1 MVDSIQGNL
10 PKFTTIKYVTKDGE
24 NCQATKNNGVV
35 TVVGD
40 KNGVRQLPQDEF
52 MKEFVQTLPNVNL
65 EKTPKADTVAFS
77 GQGEEIAEED
87 NKKGTSKGMLATVA
101 VLGTAL
107 IGAGIWLLSKGKTG
121 AKIGEAVG
129 QAADAIKPAAEKAET
144 VVRETAEAVG
154 NSVKEVT
161 TKAQETIKPAVEKA
175 EAVVRETAEKVTENA
190 KPIVETAEEK
200 AKGSMEKVREAARKM
215 HEKAGKK
222 TSAPKSEA
230 KPKAG
235 KKPSTPK
242 TEVKPEVKVE
252 MPKADKKPYQKPEI
266 KVETKPA
273 EVKPAEI
280 KPAKTNVTEEI
291 ADTLDDA
298 ATAAIIMEGA
308 PHGAKAAGKV
318 AEETSQLSD
327 DIAKAAE
334 ELFSGNSGKT
344 TTFVDKLEAPV
355 DEVVGEVS
363 RKPATFVDKLEAPV
377 DEVVGEVSRKPTTFV
392 DKLEAPVDEVVGEVS
407 HKPTTFVDKLENP
420 VDDVATLHT
429 PTFTDGLNNPVD
441 DILTNGS
448 MVDDI
453 GSTLDSGLGHI
464 DDLMD
469 GVDDFFDGIF

>member
-77 GQGEEIAEED
+77 GQGEEITEED
-87 NKKGTSKGMLATVA
+87 NKKGSSKGMIATVA

-200 AKGSMEKVREAARKM
+200 AKGSMEKVRDAARRM

-235 KKPSTPK
+235 KKPSTQK
-242 TEVKPEVKVE
+242 TEVKPEVKPEVKVE

-291 ADTLDDA
+291 AETLDDA

-363 RKPATFVDKLEAPV
+363 
-377 DEVVGEVSRKPTTFV
+377 
-392 DKLEAPVDEVVGEVS
+392 

-429 PTFTDGLNNPVD
+429 PTTFVDDLEAPVD

>member
-10 PKFTTIKYVTKDGE
+10 PQFTTIKYVTKDGE

-52 MKEFVQTLPNVNL
+52 MKEFVQTLPKVNL

-144 VVRETAEAVG
+144 VARETAETVG

-175 EAVVRETAEKVTENA
+175 KAIVKETAEKVTEKA
-190 KPIVETAEEK
+190 KPVVETAEEK
-200 AKGSMEKVREAARKM
+200 AKGSMEKVRDAARKM
-215 HEKAGKK
+215 HE
-222 TSAPKSEA
+222 
-230 KPKAG
+230 KAG

-252 MPKADKKPYQKPEI
+252 MPKADKKPYQKPKI
-266 KVETKPA
+266 KVETKPT

-280 KPAKTNVTEEI
+280 EPAQTNVADDI
-291 ADTLDDA
+291 AKTLDDA
-298 ATAAIIMEGA
+298 TTAAIIMEGA

-334 ELFSGNSGKT
+334 EVFSGNSGKAT
-344 TTFVDKLEAPV
+344 
-355 DEVVGEVS
+355 
-363 RKPATFVDKLEAPV
+363 TFVDKLEAPV

-392 DKLEAPVDEVVGEVS
+392 DKLENPVDDVATL
-407 HKPTTFVDKLENP
+407 HKPTTFVDDLNAP
-420 VDDVATLHT
+420 VDDLATLHT

-441 DILTNGS
+441 DILTNS
-448 MVDDI
+448 TIDDI

-464 DDLMD
+464 DDLVD
-469 GVDDFFDGIF
+469 GVGDFFDGIL

>member
-10 PKFTTIKYVTKDGE
+10 PQFTTIKYVTKDGE

-52 MKEFVQTLPNVNL
+52 MKEFIQTLPKVNL

-77 GQGEEIAEED
+77 GQGEEIAEEG
-87 NKKGTSKGMLATVA
+87 NKKGSSKGMLATVA

-161 TKAQETIKPAVEKA
+161 TKAQETIKPAAEKA
-175 EAVVRETAEKVTENA
+175 ETVARETAESVGNSVKETAEKA
-190 KPIVETAEEK
+190 KQVVETAK
-200 AKGSMEKVREAARKM
+200 
-215 HEKAGKK
+215 EKAGKK

-230 KPKAG
+230 KPEAG

-280 KPAKTNVTEEI
+280 KPAKTNVTDEI
-291 ADTLDDA
+291 AETLDDA

-318 AEETSQLSD
+318 AEEAGQLGD
-327 DIAKAAE
+327 DIAMAAE
-334 ELFSGNSGKT
+334 EVFSGNSGK
-344 TTFVDKLEAPV
+344 A
-355 DEVVGEVS
+355 
-363 RKPATFVDKLEAPV
+363 
-377 DEVVGEVSRKPTTFV
+377 TTFV

-420 VDDVATLHT
+420 VDDVATLHKPTTFVDDLNAPVDDLATLHT

-441 DILTNGS
+441 DILTNS
-448 MVDDI
+448 TIDDI

-464 DDLMD
+464 DDLVD
-469 GVDDFFDGIF
+469 GVGDFFDGIL

>member
-10 PKFTTIKYVTKDGE
+10 PQFTTIKYVTKDGE

-52 MKEFVQTLPNVNL
+52 MKEFVQTLPKVNL

-144 VVRETAEAVG
+144 VARETAEAVG

-175 EAVVRETAEKVTENA
+175 EAIVKETAEKVTEKA
-190 KPIVETAEEK
+190 KPVVETAEEK
-200 AKGSMEKVREAARKM
+200 AKGSMEKVRDAARKM
-215 HEKAGKK
+215 HE
-222 TSAPKSEA
+222 
-230 KPKAG
+230 KAG

-266 KVETKPA
+266 KVETKPT

-280 KPAKTNVTEEI
+280 EPAQTNVADDI
-291 ADTLDDA
+291 AKTLDDA
-298 ATAAIIMEGA
+298 TTAAIIMEGA

-318 AEETSQLSD
+318 AEDASQLSD

-334 ELFSGNSGKT
+334 EVFSGNSGK
-344 TTFVDKLEAPV
+344 A
-355 DEVVGEVS
+355 
-363 RKPATFVDKLEAPV
+363 
-377 DEVVGEVSRKPTTFV
+377 TTFV

-420 VDDVATLHT
+420 VDDVATLHKPTTFVDDLNAPVDDLATLHT

-441 DILTNGS
+441 DILTNS
-448 MVDDI
+448 TIDDI

-464 DDLMD
+464 DDLVD
-469 GVDDFFDGIF
+469 GVGDFFDGIL

>member
-10 PKFTTIKYVTKDGE
+10 PQFTTIKYVTKDGE

-52 MKEFVQTLPNVNL
+52 MKEFIQTLPKVNL

-144 VVRETAEAVG
+144 VARETAEAVG

-175 EAVVRETAEKVTENA
+175 EAVVKETAEKA
-190 KPIVETAEEK
+190 KQVVETAK
-200 AKGSMEKVREAARKM
+200 
-215 HEKAGKK
+215 EKAGKK

-230 KPKAG
+230 KPKG
-235 KKPSTPK
+235 DKKPSTPK

-280 KPAKTNVTEEI
+280 EPAQTNVVDDI
-291 ADTLDDA
+291 AKTLDDA

-318 AEETSQLSD
+318 AEEAGQLGD
-327 DIAKAAE
+327 DIAMAAE
-334 ELFSGNSGKT
+334 EVFSGNSGK
-344 TTFVDKLEAPV
+344 A
-355 DEVVGEVS
+355 
-363 RKPATFVDKLEAPV
+363 
-377 DEVVGEVSRKPTTFV
+377 TTFV

-420 VDDVATLHT
+420 VDDVATLHTPTTFVDDLNAPVDDLATLHT

>member
-10 PKFTTIKYVTKDGE
+10 PQFTTIKYVTKDGE

-52 MKEFVQTLPNVNL
+52 MKEFIQTLPKVNL

-144 VVRETAEAVG
+144 VARETAEAVG

-175 EAVVRETAEKVTENA
+175 EAVVKETAEKA
-190 KPIVETAEEK
+190 KQVVETAKE
-200 AKGSMEKVREAARKM
+200 
-215 HEKAGKK
+215 
-222 TSAPKSEA
+222 
-230 KPKAG
+230 KAG

-266 KVETKPA
+266 KVETKPT

-280 KPAKTNVTEEI
+280 EPAQTNVADDI
-291 ADTLDDA
+291 AKTLDDA
-298 ATAAIIMEGA
+298 TTAAIIMEGA

-318 AEETSQLSD
+318 AEEAGQLGD
-327 DIAKAAE
+327 DIAMAAE
-334 ELFSGNSGKT
+334 EVFSGNSGKAT
-344 TTFVDKLEAPV
+344 
-355 DEVVGEVS
+355 
-363 RKPATFVDKLEAPV
+363 TFVDKLEAPV

-392 DKLEAPVDEVVGEVS
+392 DKLENPVDDVATL
-407 HKPTTFVDKLENP
+407 HKPTTFVDDLNAP
-420 VDDVATLHT
+420 VDDLATLHT

-441 DILTNGS
+441 DILTNS
-448 MVDDI
+448 TIDDI

-464 DDLMD
+464 DDLVD
-469 GVDDFFDGIF
+469 GVGDFFDGIL

>member
-10 PKFTTIKYVTKDGE
+10 PQFTTIKYVTKDGE

-52 MKEFVQTLPNVNL
+52 MKEFVQTLPKVNL

-144 VVRETAEAVG
+144 VARETAEAVG

-175 EAVVRETAEKVTENA
+175 EAVVKETAEKA
-190 KPIVETAEEK
+190 KQVVETAK
-200 AKGSMEKVREAARKM
+200 
-215 HEKAGKK
+215 EKAGKK

-230 KPKAG
+230 KPKG
-235 KKPSTPK
+235 DQKPSTPK

-280 KPAKTNVTEEI
+280 EPAQTNVADDI
-291 ADTLDDA
+291 AKTLDDA
-298 ATAAIIMEGA
+298 TTAAIIMEGA

-318 AEETSQLSD
+318 AEDASQFSD

-334 ELFSGNSGKT
+334 ELFSGNSGK
-344 TTFVDKLEAPV
+344 A
-355 DEVVGEVS
+355 
-363 RKPATFVDKLEAPV
+363 
-377 DEVVGEVSRKPTTFV
+377 TTFV

-420 VDDVATLHT
+420 VDDVATLHKPTTFVDDLNAPVDDLATLHT

-441 DILTNGS
+441 DILTNS
-448 MVDDI
+448 TIDDI

-464 DDLMD
+464 DDLVD
-469 GVDDFFDGIF
+469 GVGDFFDGIL

>member
-10 PKFTTIKYVTKDGE
+10 PQFTTIKYVTKDGE

-52 MKEFVQTLPNVNL
+52 MKEFIQTLPKVNL

-144 VVRETAEAVG
+144 VARETAEAVG

-161 TKAQETIKPAVEKA
+161 TKAQETIKPVVEKA
-175 EAVVRETAEKVTENA
+175 EAVVKETAEKVTEKA
-190 KPIVETAEEK
+190 KPVVETAEEK
-200 AKGSMEKVREAARKM
+200 AKGSMEKVRDAARKM
-215 HEKAGKK
+215 HE
-222 TSAPKSEA
+222 
-230 KPKAG
+230 KAG

-266 KVETKPA
+266 KVETKPT

-280 KPAKTNVTEEI
+280 EPAQTNVADDI
-291 ADTLDDA
+291 AKTLDDA
-298 ATAAIIMEGA
+298 TTAAIIMEGA

-318 AEETSQLSD
+318 AEDASQLSD

-363 RKPATFVDKLEAPV
+363 
-377 DEVVGEVSRKPTTFV
+377 
-392 DKLEAPVDEVVGEVS
+392 

-420 VDDVATLHT
+420 VDDVATLHKPTTFVDDLNAPVDDLATLHT

-441 DILTNGS
+441 DILTNS
-448 MVDDI
+448 TIDDV

-464 DDLMD
+464 DDLVD
-469 GVDDFFDGIF
+469 GVGDFFDGIL

>member
-10 PKFTTIKYVTKDGE
+10 PQFTTIKYVTKDGE

-52 MKEFVQTLPNVNL
+52 MKEFIQTLTKVNL

-107 IGAGIWLLSKGKTG
+107 IGAGIWLLSKGKNG

-144 VVRETAEAVG
+144 VARETAEAVG

-175 EAVVRETAEKVTENA
+175 EAIVKETAEKVTEKA
-190 KPIVETAEEK
+190 KPVVETAEEK
-200 AKGSMEKVREAARKM
+200 AKGSMEKVRDAARKM
-215 HEKAGKK
+215 HE
-222 TSAPKSEA
+222 
-230 KPKAG
+230 KAG

-242 TEVKPEVKVE
+242 TEVKPEIKVE

-280 KPAKTNVTEEI
+280 EPVKTNVTNEI

-308 PHGAKAAGKV
+308 PHGAKAVGKV
-318 AEETSQLSD
+318 AEEAGQLGD
-327 DIAKAAE
+327 DIAMAAE
-334 ELFSGNSGKT
+334 EVFSGNSGKA

-363 RKPATFVDKLEAPV
+363 
-377 DEVVGEVSRKPTTFV
+377 S
-392 DKLEAPVDEVVGEVS
+392 
-407 HKPTTFVDKLENP
+407 KPTTFVDKLENP
-420 VDDVATLHT
+420 VDDVATLHKPTTFVDDLNAPVDDLATLHT

-441 DILTNGS
+441 DILTNS
-448 MVDDI
+448 TIDDI

-464 DDLMD
+464 DDLVD
-469 GVDDFFDGIF
+469 GVDDFFDGIL

>member
-10 PKFTTIKYVTKDGE
+10 PQFTTIKYVTKDGE

-52 MKEFVQTLPNVNL
+52 MKEFIQTLPKVNL

-144 VVRETAEAVG
+144 VARETAEAVG

-161 TKAQETIKPAVEKA
+161 TKAQETIKPVVEKA
-175 EAVVRETAEKVTENA
+175 EAVVKETAEKVTEKA
-190 KPIVETAEEK
+190 KPVVETAEEK
-200 AKGSMEKVREAARKM
+200 V
-215 HEKAGKK
+215 GKK

-230 KPKAG
+230 KPKG
-235 KKPSTPK
+235 DKKPSTPK

-266 KVETKPA
+266 KVETKPT

-280 KPAKTNVTEEI
+280 EPAKTNVADDI
-291 ADTLDDA
+291 AKTLDDA
-298 ATAAIIMEGA
+298 TTAAIIMEGA

-318 AEETSQLSD
+318 AEDASQLSD
-327 DIAKAAE
+327 DIAMAAE
-334 ELFSGNSGKT
+334 EVFSGNSGKAT
-344 TTFVDKLEAPV
+344 
-355 DEVVGEVS
+355 
-363 RKPATFVDKLEAPV
+363 TFVDKLEAPV

-392 DKLEAPVDEVVGEVS
+392 DN
-407 HKPTTFVDKLENP
+407 LENP
-420 VDDVATLHT
+420 VDDVATLHEPTTFVDDLNAPVDDLATLHT

-441 DILTNGS
+441 DILTNS
-448 MVDDI
+448 TIDDI

-464 DDLMD
+464 DDLVD
-469 GVDDFFDGIF
+469 GVGDFFDGIL

>member
-10 PKFTTIKYVTKDGE
+10 PQFTTIKYVTKDGE

-52 MKEFVQTLPNVNL
+52 MKEFIQTLPKVNL

-144 VVRETAEAVG
+144 VARETAEAVG

-161 TKAQETIKPAVEKA
+161 TKAQETIKPVVEKA
-175 EAVVRETAEKVTENA
+175 EAVVKETAEKVTEKA
-190 KPIVETAEEK
+190 KPVVETAEEK
-200 AKGSMEKVREAARKM
+200 AKGSMEKVRDAARKM
-215 HEKAGKK
+215 HE
-222 TSAPKSEA
+222 
-230 KPKAG
+230 KAG

-266 KVETKPA
+266 KVETKPT

-280 KPAKTNVTEEI
+280 EPAQTNVADDI
-291 ADTLDDA
+291 AKTLDDA
-298 ATAAIIMEGA
+298 TTAAIIMEGA

-318 AEETSQLSD
+318 AEDASQLSD

-334 ELFSGNSGKT
+334 ESFSGNSGK
-344 TTFVDKLEAPV
+344 A
-355 DEVVGEVS
+355 
-363 RKPATFVDKLEAPV
+363 
-377 DEVVGEVSRKPTTFV
+377 TTFV

-407 HKPTTFVDKLENP
+407 HKPTTFVDDLNAP
-420 VDDVATLHT
+420 VDDLTTLHT

-441 DILTNGS
+441 DILTNS
-448 MVDDI
+448 TIDDI

-464 DDLMD
+464 DDLVD
-469 GVDDFFDGIF
+469 GVGDFFDGIL

>member
-144 VVRETAEAVG
+144 VARETAEAVG

-175 EAVVRETAEKVTENA
+175 EAVVKETAEKVTEKA
-190 KPIVETAEEK
+190 KPVVETAEEK
-200 AKGSMEKVREAARKM
+200 AKGSMEKVRDAARKM
-215 HEKAGKK
+215 HE
-222 TSAPKSEA
+222 
-230 KPKAG
+230 KAG

-266 KVETKPA
+266 KVETKPT

-280 KPAKTNVTEEI
+280 EPAQTNVADDI
-291 ADTLDDA
+291 AKTLDDA
-298 ATAAIIMEGA
+298 TTAAIIMEGA

-318 AEETSQLSD
+318 AEEAGQLGD
-327 DIAKAAE
+327 DIAMAAE
-334 ELFSGNSGKT
+334 EVFSGNSGKAT
-344 TTFVDKLEAPV
+344 
-355 DEVVGEVS
+355 
-363 RKPATFVDKLEAPV
+363 TFVDKLEAPV

-392 DKLEAPVDEVVGEVS
+392 DKLENPVDDVATLHE
-407 HKPTTFVDKLENP
+407 PTTFVDDLNAP
-420 VDDVATLHT
+420 VDDLATLHT

-441 DILTNGS
+441 DILTNS
-448 MVDDI
+448 TIDDI

-464 DDLMD
+464 DDLVD
-469 GVDDFFDGIF
+469 GVGDFFDGIL

>member
-10 PKFTTIKYVTKDGE
+10 PQFTTIKYVTKDGE

-52 MKEFVQTLPNVNL
+52 MKEFIQTLPKVNL

-144 VVRETAEAVG
+144 VARETAEAVG

-175 EAVVRETAEKVTENA
+175 EAIVKETAEKVTEKA
-190 KPIVETAEEK
+190 KPVVETAEEK
-200 AKGSMEKVREAARKM
+200 V
-215 HEKAGKK
+215 GKK

-230 KPKAG
+230 KPKG
-235 KKPSTPK
+235 DKKPSTPK

-266 KVETKPA
+266 KVETKPT

-280 KPAKTNVTEEI
+280 EPAKTNVADDI
-291 ADTLDDA
+291 AKTLDDA
-298 ATAAIIMEGA
+298 TTAAIIMEGA

-318 AEETSQLSD
+318 AEDASQLSD
-327 DIAKAAE
+327 DIAMAAE
-334 ELFSGNSGKT
+334 EVFSGNSGKAT
-344 TTFVDKLEAPV
+344 
-355 DEVVGEVS
+355 
-363 RKPATFVDKLEAPV
+363 TFVDKLEAPV

-392 DKLEAPVDEVVGEVS
+392 DKLENPVDDVATLHE
-407 HKPTTFVDKLENP
+407 PTTFVDDLNAP
-420 VDDVATLHT
+420 VDDLATLHT

-441 DILTNGS
+441 DILTNS
-448 MVDDI
+448 TIDDI

-464 DDLMD
+464 DDLVD
-469 GVDDFFDGIF
+469 GVGDFFDGIL

>member
-144 VVRETAEAVG
+144 VARETAEAVG

-161 TKAQETIKPAVEKA
+161 TKAQETIKPVVEKA
-175 EAVVRETAEKVTENA
+175 EAVVKETAEKVTEKA
-190 KPIVETAEEK
+190 KPVVETAEEK
-200 AKGSMEKVREAARKM
+200 AKGSMEKVRDAARKM
-215 HEKAGKK
+215 HE
-222 TSAPKSEA
+222 
-230 KPKAG
+230 KAG

-280 KPAKTNVTEEI
+280 EPAQTNVADDI
-291 ADTLDDA
+291 AKTLDDA
-298 ATAAIIMEGA
+298 TTAAIIMEGA
-308 PHGAKAAGKV
+308 PHGAKAVGKV

-334 ELFSGNSGKT
+334 EVFSGNSGKAT
-344 TTFVDKLEAPV
+344 
-355 DEVVGEVS
+355 
-363 RKPATFVDKLEAPV
+363 TFVDKLEAPV

-392 DKLEAPVDEVVGEVS
+392 DKLENPVDDVATL
-407 HKPTTFVDKLENP
+407 HKPTTFVDDLNAP
-420 VDDVATLHT
+420 VDDLATLHT

-441 DILTNGS
+441 DILTNS
-448 MVDDI
+448 TIDDI

-464 DDLMD
+464 DDLVD
-469 GVDDFFDGIF
+469 GVGDFFDGIL

>member
-10 PKFTTIKYVTKDGE
+10 PQFTTIKYVTKDGE

-52 MKEFVQTLPNVNL
+52 MKEFVQTLPKVNL

-144 VVRETAEAVG
+144 VARETAEAVG

-175 EAVVRETAEKVTENA
+175 EAVVKETAEKA
-190 KPIVETAEEK
+190 KQVVETAK
-200 AKGSMEKVREAARKM
+200 EKV
-215 HEKAGKK
+215 GKK

-230 KPKAG
+230 KPKG
-235 KKPSTPK
+235 DKKPSTPK

-266 KVETKPA
+266 KVETKPT

-280 KPAKTNVTEEI
+280 EPAQTNVADDI
-291 ADTLDDA
+291 AKTLDDA
-298 ATAAIIMEGA
+298 TTAAIIMEGA

-318 AEETSQLSD
+318 AEEAGQLGD
-327 DIAKAAE
+327 DIAMAAE
-334 ELFSGNSGKT
+334 EVFSGNSGKAT
-344 TTFVDKLEAPV
+344 
-355 DEVVGEVS
+355 
-363 RKPATFVDKLEAPV
+363 TFVDKLEAPV

-392 DKLEAPVDEVVGEVS
+392 DKLENPVDDVATLHE
-407 HKPTTFVDKLENP
+407 PTTFVDKLEAP
-420 VDDVATLHT
+420 VDDFATLHT

-441 DILTNGS
+441 DILTNS
-448 MVDDI
+448 TIDDI

-464 DDLMD
+464 DDLVD

>member
-10 PKFTTIKYVTKDGE
+10 PQFTTIKYVTKDGE

-52 MKEFVQTLPNVNL
+52 MKEFVQTLPKVNL

-144 VVRETAEAVG
+144 VARETAETVG

-175 EAVVRETAEKVTENA
+175 KAIVKETAEKVTEKA
-190 KPIVETAEEK
+190 KPVVETAEEK
-200 AKGSMEKVREAARKM
+200 AKGSMEKVRDAARKM
-215 HEKAGKK
+215 HE
-222 TSAPKSEA
+222 
-230 KPKAG
+230 KAG

-266 KVETKPA
+266 KVETKPT

-280 KPAKTNVTEEI
+280 EPAKTNVADDI
-291 ADTLDDA
+291 AKTLDDA
-298 ATAAIIMEGA
+298 TTAAIIMEGA

-318 AEETSQLSD
+318 AEDASQLSD
-327 DIAKAAE
+327 DIAMAAE
-334 ELFSGNSGKT
+334 EVFSGNSGKAT
-344 TTFVDKLEAPV
+344 
-355 DEVVGEVS
+355 
-363 RKPATFVDKLEAPV
+363 TFVDKLEAPV

-392 DKLEAPVDEVVGEVS
+392 DKLENPVDDVATLHE
-407 HKPTTFVDKLENP
+407 PTTFVDDLNAP
-420 VDDVATLHT
+420 VDDLATLHT

-441 DILTNGS
+441 DILTNS
-448 MVDDI
+448 TIDDI

-464 DDLMD
+464 DDLVD
-469 GVDDFFDGIF
+469 GVGDFFDGIL

>member
-10 PKFTTIKYVTKDGE
+10 PQFTTIKYVTKDGE

-52 MKEFVQTLPNVNL
+52 MKEFVQTLPKVNL

-144 VVRETAEAVG
+144 VARETAEAVG

-175 EAVVRETAEKVTENA
+175 EAVVKETAEKVTEKA
-190 KPIVETAEEK
+190 KPVVETAEEK
-200 AKGSMEKVREAARKM
+200 AKGSMEKVRDAARKM

-222 TSAPKSEA
+222 PYQ
-230 KPKAG
+230 
-235 KKPSTPK
+235 
-242 TEVKPEVKVE
+242 KPEIKVE

-266 KVETKPA
+266 KVETKPT

-280 KPAKTNVTEEI
+280 EPAQTNV
-291 ADTLDDA
+291 AD
-298 ATAAIIMEGA
+298 EC
-308 PHGAKAAGKV
+308 
-318 AEETSQLSD
+318 SSD
-327 DIAKAAE
+327 
-334 ELFSGNSGKT
+334 L
-344 TTFVDKLEAPV
+344 
-355 DEVVGEVS
+355 
-363 RKPATFVDKLEAPV
+363 RYCQ
-377 DEVVGEVSRKPTTFV
+377 
-392 DKLEAPVDEVVGEVS
+392 
-407 HKPTTFVDKLENP
+407 
-420 VDDVATLHT
+420 
-429 PTFTDGLNNPVD
+429 
-441 DILTNGS
+441 
-448 MVDDI
+448 
-453 GSTLDSGLGHI
+453 
-464 DDLMD
+464 
-469 GVDDFFDGIF
+469 DFR

>member
-10 PKFTTIKYVTKDGE
+10 PQFTTIKYVTKDGE

-52 MKEFVQTLPNVNL
+52 MKEFIQTLPKVNL

-107 IGAGIWLLSKGKTG
+107 IGAGIWLLSKGKNG

-144 VVRETAEAVG
+144 VARETAEAVG

-175 EAVVRETAEKVTENA
+175 EAIVKETAEKVTEKA
-190 KPIVETAEEK
+190 KPVVETAEEK
-200 AKGSMEKVREAARKM
+200 AKGSMEKVRDAARKM
-215 HEKAGKK
+215 HE
-222 TSAPKSEA
+222 
-230 KPKAG
+230 KAG

-266 KVETKPA
+266 KVETKPT

-280 KPAKTNVTEEI
+280 EPAQTNVADDI
-291 ADTLDDA
+291 AKTLDDA
-298 ATAAIIMEGA
+298 TTAAIIMEGA

-318 AEETSQLSD
+318 AEDASQLSD

-334 ELFSGNSGKT
+334 ELFSGNSGK
-344 TTFVDKLEAPV
+344 A
-355 DEVVGEVS
+355 
-363 RKPATFVDKLEAPV
+363 
-377 DEVVGEVSRKPTTFV
+377 TTFV

-420 VDDVATLHT
+420 VDDVATLHEPTTFVDDLNAPVDDLATLHT

-441 DILTNGS
+441 DILTNS
-448 MVDDI
+448 TIDDI

-464 DDLMD
+464 DDLVD
-469 GVDDFFDGIF
+469 GVGDFFDGIL

>member
-10 PKFTTIKYVTKDGE
+10 PQFTTIKYVTKDGE

-52 MKEFVQTLPNVNL
+52 MKEFIQTLPKVNL

-77 GQGEEIAEED
+77 GQDEEIAEED

-144 VVRETAEAVG
+144 VARETAEAVG

-175 EAVVRETAEKVTENA
+175 EAIVKETAEKVTEKA
-190 KPIVETAEEK
+190 KPVVETAEEK
-200 AKGSMEKVREAARKM
+200 AKGSMEKVRDAARKM
-215 HEKAGKK
+215 HE
-222 TSAPKSEA
+222 
-230 KPKAG
+230 KAG

-266 KVETKPA
+266 KVETKPT

-280 KPAKTNVTEEI
+280 EPAQTNVADDI
-291 ADTLDDA
+291 AKTLDDA
-298 ATAAIIMEGA
+298 TTAAIIMEGA

-318 AEETSQLSD
+318 AEDASQLSD

-334 ELFSGNSGKT
+334 ELFSGNSGK
-344 TTFVDKLEAPV
+344 A
-355 DEVVGEVS
+355 
-363 RKPATFVDKLEAPV
+363 
-377 DEVVGEVSRKPTTFV
+377 TTFV

-420 VDDVATLHT
+420 VDDVATLHKPTTFVDDLNAPVDDLATLHT

-441 DILTNGS
+441 DILTNS
-448 MVDDI
+448 TIDDI

-464 DDLMD
+464 DDLVD
-469 GVDDFFDGIF
+469 GVGDFFDGIL

>member
-10 PKFTTIKYVTKDGE
+10 PQFTTIKYVTKDGE

-77 GQGEEIAEED
+77 GQGEEIAEEG
-87 NKKGTSKGMLATVA
+87 NKKGSSKGMIATVA

-107 IGAGIWLLSKGKTG
+107 IGAGIWLLSKGKNG

-175 EAVVRETAEKVTENA
+175 EAVVKETAEKVTEKA
-190 KPIVETAEEK
+190 KPVVETAEEK
-200 AKGSMEKVREAARKM
+200 AKGSMEKVRDAARKM
-215 HEKAGKK
+215 HE
-222 TSAPKSEA
+222 
-230 KPKAG
+230 KAG

-318 AEETSQLSD
+318 AEEAGQLGD
-327 DIAKAAE
+327 DIAMAAE
-334 ELFSGNSGKT
+334 EVFSGNSGKA

-363 RKPATFVDKLEAPV
+363 
-377 DEVVGEVSRKPTTFV
+377 S
-392 DKLEAPVDEVVGEVS
+392 
-407 HKPTTFVDKLENP
+407 KPTTFVDKLENP
-420 VDDVATLHT
+420 VDDVATLHKPTTFVDDLNAPVDDLATLHT

-441 DILTNGS
+441 DILTNS
-448 MVDDI
+448 TIDDI

-464 DDLMD
+464 DDLVD
-469 GVDDFFDGIF
+469 GVGDFFDGIL

>member
-10 PKFTTIKYVTKDGE
+10 PQFTTIKYVTKDGE

-52 MKEFVQTLPNVNL
+52 MKEFVQTLPKVNL

-144 VVRETAEAVG
+144 VARETAEAVG

-175 EAVVRETAEKVTENA
+175 EAVVKETAEKVTEKA
-190 KPIVETAEEK
+190 KPVVETAEEK
-200 AKGSMEKVREAARKM
+200 AKGSMEKVRDAARKM

-222 TSAPKSEA
+222 PYQ
-230 KPKAG
+230 
-235 KKPSTPK
+235 
-242 TEVKPEVKVE
+242 KPEIKVE

-266 KVETKPA
+266 KVETKPT

-280 KPAKTNVTEEI
+280 EPAQTNVADDI
-291 ADTLDDA
+291 AKTLDDA
-298 ATAAIIMEGA
+298 TTAAIIMEGA

-318 AEETSQLSD
+318 AEDASQLSD

-334 ELFSGNSGKT
+334 ELFSGNSGK
-344 TTFVDKLEAPV
+344 A
-355 DEVVGEVS
+355 
-363 RKPATFVDKLEAPV
+363 
-377 DEVVGEVSRKPTTFV
+377 TTFV

-420 VDDVATLHT
+420 VDDVATLHKPTTFVDDLNAPVDDLATLHT

-441 DILTNGS
+441 DILTNS
-448 MVDDI
+448 TIDDI

-464 DDLMD
+464 DDLVD
-469 GVDDFFDGIF
+469 GGGDFFDGIL

>member
-10 PKFTTIKYVTKDGE
+10 PQFTTIKYVTKDGE

-52 MKEFVQTLPNVNL
+52 MKEFIQTLPKVNL

-107 IGAGIWLLSKGKTG
+107 IGAGIWLLSKGKNG

-144 VVRETAEAVG
+144 VARETAEAVG

-175 EAVVRETAEKVTENA
+175 EAVVKETAEKVTEKA
-190 KPIVETAEEK
+190 KPVVETAEEK
-200 AKGSMEKVREAARKM
+200 AKGSMEKVRDAARKM
-215 HEKAGKK
+215 HE
-222 TSAPKSEA
+222 
-230 KPKAG
+230 KAG

-266 KVETKPA
+266 KVETKPT

-280 KPAKTNVTEEI
+280 EPAQTNVADEI
-291 ADTLDDA
+291 AETLDDA

-308 PHGAKAAGKV
+308 PHGAKAVGKV

-334 ELFSGNSGKT
+334 EVFSGNSGKAT
-344 TTFVDKLEAPV
+344 
-355 DEVVGEVS
+355 
-363 RKPATFVDKLEAPV
+363 TFVDKLEAPV

-392 DKLEAPVDEVVGEVS
+392 DKLENPVDDVATL
-407 HKPTTFVDKLENP
+407 HKPTTFVDDLNAP
-420 VDDVATLHT
+420 VDDLATLHT

-441 DILTNGS
+441 DILTNS
-448 MVDDI
+448 TIDDI

-464 DDLMD
+464 DDLVD
-469 GVDDFFDGIF
+469 GVGDFFDGIL

>member
-52 MKEFVQTLPNVNL
+52 MKEFVQTLPKVNL

-121 AKIGEAVG
+121 AKIGETVG
-129 QAADAIKPAAEKAET
+129 QAADAIKPAAEKAEI
-144 VVRETAEAVG
+144 VARETAEAVG

-200 AKGSMEKVREAARKM
+200 AKGSMEKVREAARRM

-242 TEVKPEVKVE
+242 TEVKPE
-252 MPKADKKPYQKPEI
+252 I

-280 KPAKTNVTEEI
+280 EPAQTNVADDI
-291 ADTLDDA
+291 AKTLDDA

-318 AEETSQLSD
+318 AEEAGQLGD
-327 DIAKAAE
+327 DIAMAAE
-334 ELFSGNSGKT
+334 EVFSGNSGK
-344 TTFVDKLEAPV
+344 A
-355 DEVVGEVS
+355 
-363 RKPATFVDKLEAPV
+363 
-377 DEVVGEVSRKPTTFV
+377 TTFV

-420 VDDVATLHT
+420 VDDVATLHKPTTFVDDLNAPVDDLATLHT

-441 DILTNGS
+441 DILTNS
-448 MVDDI
+448 TIDDI

-464 DDLMD
+464 DDLVD
-469 GVDDFFDGIF
+469 GVGDFFDGIL

>member
-1 MVDSIQGNL
+1 MYVGENNLERWKMVDSIQGNL
-10 PKFTTIKYVTKDGE
+10 PQFTTIKYVTKDGE

-52 MKEFVQTLPNVNL
+52 MKEFIQTLPKVNL

-144 VVRETAEAVG
+144 VARETAEAVG

-175 EAVVRETAEKVTENA
+175 EAVVKETAEKA
-190 KPIVETAEEK
+190 KQVVETAK
-200 AKGSMEKVREAARKM
+200 
-215 HEKAGKK
+215 EKAGKK

-230 KPKAG
+230 KPKG
-235 KKPSTPK
+235 DKKPSTPK

-280 KPAKTNVTEEI
+280 EPAQTNVVDDI
-291 ADTLDDA
+291 AKTLDDA

-318 AEETSQLSD
+318 AEEAGQLGD
-327 DIAKAAE
+327 DIAMAAE
-334 ELFSGNSGKT
+334 EVFSGNSGK
-344 TTFVDKLEAPV
+344 A
-355 DEVVGEVS
+355 
-363 RKPATFVDKLEAPV
+363 
-377 DEVVGEVSRKPTTFV
+377 TTFV

-420 VDDVATLHT
+420 VDDVATLHTPTTFVDDLNAPVDDLATLHT

>member
-10 PKFTTIKYVTKDGE
+10 PQFTTIKYVTKDGE

-52 MKEFVQTLPNVNL
+52 MKEFIQTLPKVNL

-87 NKKGTSKGMLATVA
+87 NKKETSKGMLATVA

-107 IGAGIWLLSKGKTG
+107 IGAGIWLLSKGKNG

-144 VVRETAEAVG
+144 VARETAEAVG

-161 TKAQETIKPAVEKA
+161 TKAQETIKPVVEKA
-175 EAVVRETAEKVTENA
+175 EAVVKETAEKVTEKA
-190 KPIVETAEEK
+190 KPVVETAEEK
-200 AKGSMEKVREAARKM
+200 V
-215 HEKAGKK
+215 GKK

-230 KPKAG
+230 KPKG
-235 KKPSTPK
+235 DKKPSTPK

-266 KVETKPA
+266 KVETKPT

-280 KPAKTNVTEEI
+280 EPAKTNVADDI
-291 ADTLDDA
+291 AKTLDDA
-298 ATAAIIMEGA
+298 TTAAIIMEGA

-318 AEETSQLSD
+318 AEDASQLSD
-327 DIAKAAE
+327 DIAMAAE
-334 ELFSGNSGKT
+334 EVFSGNSGKAT
-344 TTFVDKLEAPV
+344 
-355 DEVVGEVS
+355 
-363 RKPATFVDKLEAPV
+363 TFVDKLEAPV

-392 DKLEAPVDEVVGEVS
+392 DKLENPVDDVATLHE
-407 HKPTTFVDKLENP
+407 PTTFVDDLNAP
-420 VDDVATLHT
+420 VDDLATLHT

-441 DILTNGS
+441 DILTNS
-448 MVDDI
+448 TIDDI

-464 DDLMD
+464 DDLVD
-469 GVDDFFDGIF
+469 GVGDFFDGIL

>member
-10 PKFTTIKYVTKDGE
+10 PQFTTIKYVTKDGE

-52 MKEFVQTLPNVNL
+52 MKEFIQTLPKVNL

-144 VVRETAEAVG
+144 VARETAEAVG

-175 EAVVRETAEKVTENA
+175 EAVVKETAEKA
-190 KPIVETAEEK
+190 KQVVETAK
-200 AKGSMEKVREAARKM
+200 
-215 HEKAGKK
+215 EKAGKK

-230 KPKAG
+230 KPKG
-235 KKPSTPK
+235 DKKPSTPK

-280 KPAKTNVTEEI
+280 EPAQTNVADDI
-291 ADTLDDA
+291 AKTLDDA

-318 AEETSQLSD
+318 AEEAGQLGD
-327 DIAKAAE
+327 DIAMAAE
-334 ELFSGNSGKT
+334 EVFSGNSGKA

-363 RKPATFVDKLEAPV
+363 
-377 DEVVGEVSRKPTTFV
+377 S
-392 DKLEAPVDEVVGEVS
+392 
-407 HKPTTFVDKLENP
+407 KPTTFVDKLENP
-420 VDDVATLHT
+420 VDDVATLHKPTTFVDDLNAPVDDLATLHT

-441 DILTNGS
+441 DILTNS
-448 MVDDI
+448 TIDDI

-464 DDLMD
+464 DDLVD
-469 GVDDFFDGIF
+469 GVGDFFDGIL

>member
-10 PKFTTIKYVTKDGE
+10 PQFTTIKYVTKDGE

-52 MKEFVQTLPNVNL
+52 MKEFIQTLPKVNL

-144 VVRETAEAVG
+144 VARETAEAVG

-175 EAVVRETAEKVTENA
+175 EAIVKETAEKVTEKA
-190 KPIVETAEEK
+190 KPVVETAEEK
-200 AKGSMEKVREAARKM
+200 AKGSMEKVRDAARKM
-215 HEKAGKK
+215 HE
-222 TSAPKSEA
+222 
-230 KPKAG
+230 KAG

-280 KPAKTNVTEEI
+280 EPAQTNVADDI
-291 ADTLDDA
+291 AKTLDDA
-298 ATAAIIMEGA
+298 TTAAIIMEGA

-318 AEETSQLSD
+318 AEEAGQLGD
-327 DIAKAAE
+327 DIAMAAE
-334 ELFSGNSGKT
+334 EVFSGNSGKA

-363 RKPATFVDKLEAPV
+363 
-377 DEVVGEVSRKPTTFV
+377 S
-392 DKLEAPVDEVVGEVS
+392 
-407 HKPTTFVDKLENP
+407 KPTTFVDKLENP
-420 VDDVATLHT
+420 VDDVATLHKPTTFVDDLNAPVDDLATLHT

-441 DILTNGS
+441 DILTNS
-448 MVDDI
+448 TIDDI

-464 DDLMD
+464 DDLVD
-469 GVDDFFDGIF
+469 GVGDFFDGIL

>member
-144 VVRETAEAVG
+144 VARETAEAVG

-175 EAVVRETAEKVTENA
+175 EAIVKETAEKVTEKA
-190 KPIVETAEEK
+190 KPVVETAEEK
-200 AKGSMEKVREAARKM
+200 AKGSMEKVRDAARKM
-215 HEKAGKK
+215 HE
-222 TSAPKSEA
+222 
-230 KPKAG
+230 KAG

-266 KVETKPA
+266 KVETKPT

-280 KPAKTNVTEEI
+280 EPAQTNVADDI
-291 ADTLDDA
+291 AKTLDDA
-298 ATAAIIMEGA
+298 TTAAIIMEGA

-318 AEETSQLSD
+318 AEDASQLSD

-334 ELFSGNSGKT
+334 ELFSGNSGK
-344 TTFVDKLEAPV
+344 A
-355 DEVVGEVS
+355 
-363 RKPATFVDKLEAPV
+363 
-377 DEVVGEVSRKPTTFV
+377 TTFV

-420 VDDVATLHT
+420 VDDVATLHKPTTFVDDLNAPVDDLATLHT

-441 DILTNGS
+441 DILTNS
-448 MVDDI
+448 TIDDI

-464 DDLMD
+464 DDLVD
-469 GVDDFFDGIF
+469 GVGDFFDGIL

>member
-10 PKFTTIKYVTKDGE
+10 PQFTTIKYVTKDGE

-52 MKEFVQTLPNVNL
+52 MKEFIQTLPKVNL

-144 VVRETAEAVG
+144 VARETAEAVG

-175 EAVVRETAEKVTENA
+175 EAIVKETAEKVTEKA
-190 KPIVETAEEK
+190 KPVAETAEEK
-200 AKGSMEKVREAARKM
+200 AKGSMEKVRDAARKM
-215 HEKAGKK
+215 HE
-222 TSAPKSEA
+222 
-230 KPKAG
+230 KAG

-266 KVETKPA
+266 KVETKPT

-280 KPAKTNVTEEI
+280 EPAQTNVADDI
-291 ADTLDDA
+291 AKTLDDA
-298 ATAAIIMEGA
+298 TTAAIIMEGA

-318 AEETSQLSD
+318 AEEAGQLGD
-327 DIAKAAE
+327 DIAMAAE
-334 ELFSGNSGKT
+334 EVFSGNSGKAT
-344 TTFVDKLEAPV
+344 
-355 DEVVGEVS
+355 
-363 RKPATFVDKLEAPV
+363 TFVDKLEAPV

-392 DKLEAPVDEVVGEVS
+392 DKLENPVDDVATLHE
-407 HKPTTFVDKLENP
+407 PTTFVDDLNAP
-420 VDDVATLHT
+420 VDDLATLHT

-441 DILTNGS
+441 DILTNS
-448 MVDDI
+448 TIDDI

-464 DDLMD
+464 DDLVD
-469 GVDDFFDGIF
+469 GVGDFFDGIL

>member
-10 PKFTTIKYVTKDGE
+10 PQFTTIKYVTKDGE

-52 MKEFVQTLPNVNL
+52 MKEFIQTLPKVNL

-144 VVRETAEAVG
+144 VARETAEAVG

-175 EAVVRETAEKVTENA
+175 EAVVKETAEKVTEKA
-190 KPIVETAEEK
+190 KPVVETAEEK
-200 AKGSMEKVREAARKM
+200 AKGSMEKVRDAARKM
-215 HEKAGKK
+215 HE
-222 TSAPKSEA
+222 
-230 KPKAG
+230 KAG

-266 KVETKPA
+266 KVETKPT

-280 KPAKTNVTEEI
+280 EPAQTNVADDI
-291 ADTLDDA
+291 AKTLDDA
-298 ATAAIIMEGA
+298 TTAAIIMEGA

-318 AEETSQLSD
+318 AEEAGQLGD
-327 DIAKAAE
+327 DIAMAAE
-334 ELFSGNSGKT
+334 EVFSGNSGKA
-344 TTFVDKLEAPV
+344 TTFVDKLEN
-355 DEVVGEVS
+355 
-363 RKPATFVDKLEAPV
+363 PV

-392 DKLEAPVDEVVGEVS
+392 DKLENPVDDVATLHE
-407 HKPTTFVDKLENP
+407 PTTFVDKLEAP
-420 VDDVATLHT
+420 VDDLATLHT
-429 PTFTDGLNNPVD
+429 PTFTDGLNNTVD
-441 DILTNGS
+441 DILTNS
-448 MVDDI
+448 TIDDI

-464 DDLMD
+464 DDLVD
-469 GVDDFFDGIF
+469 GVGDFFDGIL

>member
-10 PKFTTIKYVTKDGE
+10 PPFTTIKYVTKDGE

-52 MKEFVQTLPNVNL
+52 MKEFIQTLPKVNL

-87 NKKGTSKGMLATVA
+87 SKKGTSKGMLATVA

-144 VVRETAEAVG
+144 VARETAETVG

-175 EAVVRETAEKVTENA
+175 KAIVKETAEKVTEKA
-190 KPIVETAEEK
+190 KPVVETAEEK
-200 AKGSMEKVREAARKM
+200 AKGSMEKVRDAARKM
-215 HEKAGKK
+215 HE
-222 TSAPKSEA
+222 
-230 KPKAG
+230 KAG

-266 KVETKPA
+266 KVETKPT

-280 KPAKTNVTEEI
+280 EPAKTNVADDI
-291 ADTLDDA
+291 AKTLDDA
-298 ATAAIIMEGA
+298 TTAAIIMEGA

-318 AEETSQLSD
+318 AEDASQLSD
-327 DIAKAAE
+327 DIAMAAE
-334 ELFSGNSGKT
+334 EVFSGNSGKAT
-344 TTFVDKLEAPV
+344 
-355 DEVVGEVS
+355 
-363 RKPATFVDKLEAPV
+363 TFVDKLEAPV

-392 DKLEAPVDEVVGEVS
+392 DKLENPVDDVATLHE
-407 HKPTTFVDKLENP
+407 PTTFVDDLNAP
-420 VDDVATLHT
+420 VDDLATLHT

-441 DILTNGS
+441 DILTNS
-448 MVDDI
+448 TIDDI

-464 DDLMD
+464 DDLVD
-469 GVDDFFDGIF
+469 GVGDFFDGIL

>member
-52 MKEFVQTLPNVNL
+52 MKEFIQTLPNVNL

-77 GQGEEIAEED
+77 GQGEEITEED
-87 NKKGTSKGMLATVA
+87 NKKGTSKGMIATVA

-200 AKGSMEKVREAARKM
+200 AKGSMEKVRDAARRM

-318 AEETSQLSD
+318 AEEASQLSD
-327 DIAKAAE
+327 DIAMAAE
-334 ELFSGNSGKT
+334 EVFSGNSGKAT
-344 TTFVDKLEAPV
+344 
-355 DEVVGEVS
+355 
-363 RKPATFVDKLEAPV
+363 TFVDKLEAPV

-392 DKLEAPVDEVVGEVS
+392 DKLENPVDDVVGEVS
-407 HKPTTFVDKLENP
+407 RKPTTFVDKLENP
-420 VDDVATLHT
+420 VDDVATLHKPTTFVDDLEAPVDDLATLHT

-441 DILTNGS
+441 DILTNS
-448 MVDDI
+448 TIDDI
-453 GSTLDSGLGHI
+453 SSTLDSGLGHI

-469 GVDDFFDGIF
+469 GVDDFFDGIL

>member
-10 PKFTTIKYVTKDGE
+10 PQFTTIKYVTKDGE

-52 MKEFVQTLPNVNL
+52 MKEFIQTLPKVNL

-144 VVRETAEAVG
+144 VARETAETVG

-175 EAVVRETAEKVTENA
+175 EAIVKETAEKVTENA
-190 KPIVETAEEK
+190 KPVVETAEEK
-200 AKGSMEKVREAARKM
+200 AKGSMEKVRDAARKM
-215 HEKAGKK
+215 HE
-222 TSAPKSEA
+222 
-230 KPKAG
+230 KAG

-266 KVETKPA
+266 KVETKPT

-280 KPAKTNVTEEI
+280 EPAQTNVADDI
-291 ADTLDDA
+291 AKTLDDA
-298 ATAAIIMEGA
+298 TTAAIIMEGA

-334 ELFSGNSGKT
+334 ELFSGNSGKA

-363 RKPATFVDKLEAPV
+363 
-377 DEVVGEVSRKPTTFV
+377 S
-392 DKLEAPVDEVVGEVS
+392 
-407 HKPTTFVDKLENP
+407 KPTTFVDKLENP
-420 VDDVATLHT
+420 VDDVATLHKPTTFVDDLNAPVDDLATLHT

-441 DILTNGS
+441 DILTNS
-448 MVDDI
+448 TIDDI

-464 DDLMD
+464 DDLVD
-469 GVDDFFDGIF
+469 GVGDFFDGIL

>member
-10 PKFTTIKYVTKDGE
+10 PQFTTIKYVTKDGE

-52 MKEFVQTLPNVNL
+52 MKEFIQTLPKVNL

-107 IGAGIWLLSKGKTG
+107 IGAGIWLLSKGKNG

-144 VVRETAEAVG
+144 VARETAEAVG

-175 EAVVRETAEKVTENA
+175 EAIVKETAEKVTEKA
-190 KPIVETAEEK
+190 KPVVETAEEK
-200 AKGSMEKVREAARKM
+200 AKGSMEKVRDAARKM
-215 HEKAGKK
+215 HE
-222 TSAPKSEA
+222 
-230 KPKAG
+230 KAG

-266 KVETKPA
+266 KVETKPT

-280 KPAKTNVTEEI
+280 EPAQTNVADDI
-291 ADTLDDA
+291 AKTLDDA
-298 ATAAIIMEGA
+298 TTAAIIMEGA

-318 AEETSQLSD
+318 AEDASQLSD

-334 ELFSGNSGKT
+334 ELFSGNSGKAT
-344 TTFVDKLEAPV
+344 
-355 DEVVGEVS
+355 
-363 RKPATFVDKLEAPV
+363 TFVDKLEAPV

-392 DKLEAPVDEVVGEVS
+392 DKLENPVDDVATLHE
-407 HKPTTFVDKLENP
+407 PTTFVDDLNAP
-420 VDDVATLHT
+420 VDDLATLHT

-441 DILTNGS
+441 DILTNS
-448 MVDDI
+448 TIDDI

-464 DDLMD
+464 DDLVD
-469 GVDDFFDGIF
+469 GVGDFFDGIL

>member
-10 PKFTTIKYVTKDGE
+10 PPFTTIKYVTKDGE

-52 MKEFVQTLPNVNL
+52 MKEFIQTLPKVNL

-87 NKKGTSKGMLATVA
+87 SKKGTSKGMLATVA

-144 VVRETAEAVG
+144 VARETAEAVG

-175 EAVVRETAEKVTENA
+175 EAIVKETAEKA
-190 KPIVETAEEK
+190 KQVVETAK
-200 AKGSMEKVREAARKM
+200 
-215 HEKAGKK
+215 EKAGKK

-230 KPKAG
+230 KPKG
-235 KKPSTPK
+235 DKKPSTQK

-280 KPAKTNVTEEI
+280 EPAQTNVADDI
-291 ADTLDDA
+291 AKTLDDA
-298 ATAAIIMEGA
+298 TTAAIIMEGA

-318 AEETSQLSD
+318 AEDASQLSD

-334 ELFSGNSGKT
+334 ELFSGNSGKAT
-344 TTFVDKLEAPV
+344 
-355 DEVVGEVS
+355 
-363 RKPATFVDKLEAPV
+363 TFVDKLEAPV

-392 DKLEAPVDEVVGEVS
+392 DKLENPVDDVATL
-407 HKPTTFVDKLENP
+407 HKPTTFVDDLNAP
-420 VDDVATLHT
+420 VDDLATLHT

-441 DILTNGS
+441 DILTNS
-448 MVDDI
+448 TIDDI

-464 DDLMD
+464 DDLVD
-469 GVDDFFDGIF
+469 GVGDFFDGIL

>member
-10 PKFTTIKYVTKDGE
+10 PQFTTIKYVTKDGE

-52 MKEFVQTLPNVNL
+52 MKEFIQTLPKVNL

-144 VVRETAEAVG
+144 VARETAEAVG

-175 EAVVRETAEKVTENA
+175 EAVVKETAEKA
-190 KPIVETAEEK
+190 KQVVETAK
-200 AKGSMEKVREAARKM
+200 
-215 HEKAGKK
+215 EKAGKK

-230 KPKAG
+230 KPKG
-235 KKPSTPK
+235 DKKPSTPK

-266 KVETKPA
+266 KVETKPT

-280 KPAKTNVTEEI
+280 EPAQTNVADDI
-291 ADTLDDA
+291 AKTLDDA
-298 ATAAIIMEGA
+298 TTAAIIMEGA

-318 AEETSQLSD
+318 AEDASQLSD

-334 ELFSGNSGKT
+334 ELFSGNSGKAT
-344 TTFVDKLEAPV
+344 
-355 DEVVGEVS
+355 
-363 RKPATFVDKLEAPV
+363 TFVDKLEAPV

-392 DKLEAPVDEVVGEVS
+392 DKLENPVDDVATL
-407 HKPTTFVDKLENP
+407 HKPTTFVDDLNAP
-420 VDDVATLHT
+420 VDDLATLHT

-441 DILTNGS
+441 DILTNS
-448 MVDDI
+448 TIDDI

-464 DDLMD
+464 DDLVD
-469 GVDDFFDGIF
+469 GVGDFFDGIL

>member
-10 PKFTTIKYVTKDGE
+10 PQFTTIKYVTKDGE

-52 MKEFVQTLPNVNL
+52 MKEFIQTLPKVNL

-144 VVRETAEAVG
+144 VARETAEAVG

-161 TKAQETIKPAVEKA
+161 TKAQETIKPVVEKA
-175 EAVVRETAEKVTENA
+175 EAVVKETAEKVTEKA
-190 KPIVETAEEK
+190 KPVVETAEEK
-200 AKGSMEKVREAARKM
+200 AKGSMEKVRDAARKM
-215 HEKAGKK
+215 HE
-222 TSAPKSEA
+222 
-230 KPKAG
+230 KAG

-266 KVETKPA
+266 KVETKPT

-280 KPAKTNVTEEI
+280 EPAQTNVADDI
-291 ADTLDDA
+291 AKTLDDA
-298 ATAAIIMEGA
+298 TTAAIIMEGA

-318 AEETSQLSD
+318 AEEAGQLGD
-327 DIAKAAE
+327 DIAMAAE
-334 ELFSGNSGKT
+334 EVFSGNSGKAT
-344 TTFVDKLEAPV
+344 
-355 DEVVGEVS
+355 
-363 RKPATFVDKLEAPV
+363 TFVDKLEAPV

-392 DKLEAPVDEVVGEVS
+392 DKLE
-407 HKPTTFVDKLENP
+407 NP
-420 VDDVATLHT
+420 VDDVATLHK
-429 PTFTDGLNNPVD
+429 PTAFVDDLNAPVD
-441 DILTNGS
+441 DLATILRHLRT
-448 MVDDI
+448 V
-453 GSTLDSGLGHI
+453 
-464 DDLMD
+464 
-469 GVDDFFDGIF
+469 

>member
-190 KPIVETAEEK
+190 KPVVETVEEK
-200 AKGSMEKVREAARKM
+200 AKGSMEKVRDAARRM

-291 ADTLDDA
+291 AETLDDA

-363 RKPATFVDKLEAPV
+363 HKPTTFVDKLEAPV

-392 DKLEAPVDEVVGEVS
+392 DKLENPIDDVATL
-407 HKPTTFVDKLENP
+407 HKPTTFVDDLEAP
-420 VDDVATLHT
+420 VDDLATLHT

-464 DDLMD
+464 DDLVD
-469 GVDDFFDGIF
+469 GVDDFFDGIL